1 MEQDVLEHEAV
12 SVALGLAAMPWII
25 IISDYSIAD
34 ARRLNSHLLILK
46 SGGRNLQKTST
57 TFYNYL

>member
-25 IISDYSIAD
+25 IISDYLIAD
-34 ARRLNSHLLILK
+34 ARRLF
-46 SGGRNLQKTST
+46 Q
-57 TFYNYL
+57 F